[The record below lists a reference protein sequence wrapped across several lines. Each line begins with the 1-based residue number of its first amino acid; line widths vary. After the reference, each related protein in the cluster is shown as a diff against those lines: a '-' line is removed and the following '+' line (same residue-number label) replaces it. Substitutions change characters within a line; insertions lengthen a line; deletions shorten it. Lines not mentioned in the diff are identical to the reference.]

1 MDVQPFHM
9 THAGIVHEGRI
20 ALPPGEGPVPA
31 VLIFPTFSG
40 VDQLAHEAAERL
52 TGWGYGAIICD
63 VYGEGRTGGTRE
75 ECTALM
81 RPFIEDR
88 ARLRAVL
95 LAWAERART
104 AEGVDGTR
112 LAAIGFCFGGL
123 CALDLAR
130 AGAEVR
136 AVGSFHGLFTPTGL
150 SDGPIRAKIA
160 VYHGWDDPMATPEQ
174 FVALG
179 RELTEAGADWQAH
192 AYGGTMHGFTS
203 PRAAAP
209 ELGVL
214 YNEVS
219 AARAWTSLRA
229 FLEEAL
235 GPAIHPHPSPL
246 PPAGEGV

>member
-1 MDVQPFHM
+1 MDFQPFQM
-9 THAGIVHEGRI
+9 THQGVVHEGKI
-20 ALPPGEGPVPA
+20 AFPAGGGPVPV

-52 TGWGYGAIICD
+52 CGWGYGAIICD
-63 VYGEGRTGGTRE
+63 VYGDGRTGETRE
-75 ECTALM
+75 ESTALM

-88 ARLRAVL
+88 ARLRDVL
-95 LAWAERART
+95 LAWAEAARG
-104 AEGVDGTR
+104 AGGVDASR
-112 LAAIGFCFGGL
+112 IAAIGFCFGGL

-130 AGAEVR
+130 AGADVR
-136 AVGSFHGLFTPTGL
+136 AVGSFHGLFTPSGL
-150 SDGPIRAKIA
+150 EDGQIKAKIA

-179 RELTEAGADWQAH
+179 RELTDAGADWQAH

-214 YNEVS
+214 YNEV
-219 AARAWTSLRA
+219 AAERAWGSLRT
-229 FLEEAL
+229 FLAETFA
-235 GPAIHPHPSPL
+235 
-246 PPAGEGV
+246 

>member
-1 MDVQPFHM
+1 MMDLQPLPMDHGG
-9 THAGIVHEGRI
+9 TVHQGLI
-20 ALPPGEGPVPA
+20 ALPEDTRPA
-31 VLIFPTFSG
+31 PAILIFPTFSG
-40 VDQLAHEAAERL
+40 VDLLAREAAERL
-52 TGWGYGAIICD
+52 VGWGYGAIVCD
-63 VYGEGRTGGTRE
+63 VYGEGRTGQTRE
-75 ECTALM
+75 ESSALM

-95 LAWAERART
+95 VAWADAARK
-104 AEGVDGTR
+104 AQGVDASR

-130 AGAEVR
+130 AGADVR
-136 AVGSFHGLFTPTGL
+136 AVASFHGLFTPTGL
-150 SDGPIRAKIA
+150 PAEPIKAKIA
-160 VYHGWDDPMATPEQ
+160 VYHGWDDPMATPDQ

-179 RELTEAGADWQAH
+179 RELTDAGADWQAH

-214 YNEVS
+214 YNAVS
-219 AARAWTSLRA
+219 AERAWASLRS

-235 GPAIHPHPSPL
+235 R
-246 PPAGEGV
+246 

>member
-1 MDVQPFHM
+1 MDIRDFSM
-9 THAGIVHEGRI
+9 THADVEHKGRI
-20 ALPPGEGPVPA
+20 ALPSAHGPVPA

-52 TGWGYGAIICD
+52 VGWGYGAIICD
-63 VYGEGRTGGTRE
+63 VYGEGRTGQTRE
-75 ECTALM
+75 ECAALM
-81 RPFIEDR
+81 QPFIADR
-88 ARLRAVL
+88 VRLRGVL
-95 LAWAERART
+95 LAWAEAARK
-104 AEGVDGTR
+104 ADGVDADKI
-112 LAAIGFCFGGL
+112 AAIGFCFGGL

-130 AGAEVR
+130 AGADVR

-150 SDGPIRAKIA
+150 GDGPIKAKIA

-214 YNEVS
+214 YNAVS
-219 AARAWTSLRA
+219 SERAWTSLKA
-229 FLEEAL
+229 FL
-235 GPAIHPHPSPL
+235 
-246 PPAGEGV
+246 GETLA